1 MQEFSQIDLR
11 KTVDMSIAWDD
22 LMTPKR
28 LKANSKTRMDMQD
41 FERYLKKKNFLS
53 SPQGGKKFIVTKYK
67 LFTFSQ
73 MTISMKAVS
82 QTMTGTVTS
91 PNFAWLKT

>member
-41 FERYLKKKNFLS
+41 FERYFKKK
-53 SPQGGKKFIVTKYK
+53 K
-67 LFTFSQ
+67 TF
-73 MTISMKAVS
+73 
-82 QTMTGTVTS
+82 
-91 PNFAWLKT
+91 